1 MNKEIY
7 EVRKKIVLEFISDKN
22 YRPMKLKEMC
32 TMLGVPRRERE
43 ELKQVLDQLISEGEA
58 AMDDKGRYKAADED
72 VLTGTFIGNTKG
84 FGFVHV
90 EGMAD
95 DFYIAGENTKNA
107 LHGDEVVIQKIAE
120 EKSGRRSE
128 AVVVKVLKRANEMV
142 VGVFEKSKNYGFVV
156 PDNQKIARD
165 IFIDKQNTMGAV
177 NGHKVVVQVLDFGNS
192 RKNPEGKVVE
202 ILGHVN
208 DPGVD
213 ILSVVRAYHL
223 PEQFPEDVMAQV
235 AEIPD
240 TVLPEEYEG
249 RKDIRNWQ
257 TVTIDGEEAK
267 DLDDAVTL
275 KKRADGHYIL
285 GVHIADVTHYVRE
298 HSPLDKE
305 ALRRG
310 TSVYLTDRVI
320 PMIPHKLSNGICSL
334 NAGTDRLALSC
345 IMELD
350 GQGTIVNHEIA
361 KTVIHV
367 DRRMSYTAVKQI
379 LEDKNPEVMEA
390 YKELVPMFEMM
401 AEAAAALRQKRK
413 SRGGIDFD
421 FPESKIILDKR
432 GRAVDVKPY
441 ERNSATKIIEDFM
454 LAANE
459 TIAED
464 FFWQDKPFLYRTHE
478 TPDADRIHKLTVFL
492 KNFGYYLKLKSGEV
506 HPKEFQKLLGKIE
519 GTSEEAMI
527 SRLVLRAMMRAKYT
541 TENTGHFGLAV
552 KFYTHFTS
560 PIRRYPDLQIHRI
573 IKEQLDGQLTEKREE
588 HYRKILP
595 AVATETSQ
603 AERRADEAEREVDKM
618 KKVEYMAGHLGE
630 VHEGVISGITNWG
643 MYVELPNTCE
653 GMIRL
658 QNMNDYYIFD
668 ENKYEL
674 RGEMDRQTF
683 RLGQKVKIYIA
694 DADKAARTVDFYLA
708 DDVEYFQ
715 QS

>member
-249 RKDIRNWQ
+249 RKDIRDWQ

-350 GQGTIVNHEIA
+350 G
-361 KTVIHV
+361 
-367 DRRMSYTAVKQI
+367 
-379 LEDKNPEVMEA
+379 
-390 YKELVPMFEMM
+390 
-401 AEAAAALRQKRK
+401 
-413 SRGGIDFD
+413 
-421 FPESKIILDKR
+421 
-432 GRAVDVKPY
+432 
-441 ERNSATKIIEDFM
+441 
-454 LAANE
+454 
-459 TIAED
+459 
-464 FFWQDKPFLYRTHE
+464 
-478 TPDADRIHKLTVFL
+478 
-492 KNFGYYLKLKSGEV
+492 
-506 HPKEFQKLLGKIE
+506 
-519 GTSEEAMI
+519 
-527 SRLVLRAMMRAKYT
+527 
-541 TENTGHFGLAV
+541 
-552 KFYTHFTS
+552 
-560 PIRRYPDLQIHRI
+560 
-573 IKEQLDGQLTEKREE
+573 
-588 HYRKILP
+588 
-595 AVATETSQ
+595 
-603 AERRADEAEREVDKM
+603 
-618 KKVEYMAGHLGE
+618 
-630 VHEGVISGITNWG
+630 
-643 MYVELPNTCE
+643 
-653 GMIRL
+653 
-658 QNMNDYYIFD
+658 
-668 ENKYEL
+668 
-674 RGEMDRQTF
+674 
-683 RLGQKVKIYIA
+683 
-694 DADKAARTVDFYLA
+694 
-708 DDVEYFQ
+708 
-715 QS
+715 